1 VHRIEFGNV
10 GRDSRPPEP
19 SLGRDKES
27 KPMKRLEG
35 KVALV
40 TGAAKGIG
48 HAIARRFLEQG
59 AAVAVAARNQ
69 EQAEAAATRLGGDVL
84 PIALDTTSG
93 AQWRDAIASV
103 DAKWG
108 RLNVLVNCAGVTIGA
123 NLVDTNDAVWDEHMD
138 VNLRGPFMGC
148 RAAISLMQRGAEP
161 GSIINISS
169 AFGIRVTPGF
179 AAYSIS
185 KAALNAMTRV
195 LALECA
201 AQKLPIRVNAIIPGG
216 IETEMFE
223 QELRRTGMERDKAYA
238 MFARIHPLGRI
249 GQPGEV
255 ADAALWLASDESSF
269 TTGLE
274 LTVDGGSTIRA

>member
-1 VHRIEFGNV
+1 
-10 GRDSRPPEP
+10 
-19 SLGRDKES
+19 
-27 KPMKRLEG
+27 MKRLSG

-48 HAIARRFLEQG
+48 FAIARRFVEEG
-59 AAVAVAARNQ
+59 AAVALAARRE
-69 EQAEAAATRLGGDVL
+69 EQAAAAAAQLDGDIL
-84 PIALDTTSG
+84 PIVLDTTSD
-93 AQWRDAIASV
+93 AQWRDAIAKV
-103 DAKWG
+103 DARWG

-123 NLVDTNDAVWDEHMD
+123 NLVDTDDAVWNQHMD

-148 RAAISLMQRGAEP
+148 RASIDLMKREDAP
-161 GSIINISS
+161 GSIVNISS

-185 KAALNAMTRV
+185 KAALNALTRV

-201 AQKLPIRVNAIIPGG
+201 AQKLPIRVNSVIPGG
-216 IETEMFE
+216 TETEMFE
-223 QELRRTGMERDKAYA
+223 EELRRTGMERDKAYA
-238 MFARIHPLGRI
+238 LFAGIHPLGRI
-249 GQPGEV
+249 GKPEEV
-255 ADAALWLASDESSF
+255 AAAALWLASDESPF

>member
-1 VHRIEFGNV
+1 
-10 GRDSRPPEP
+10 
-19 SLGRDKES
+19 
-27 KPMKRLEG
+27 MKRLSG

-48 HAIARRFLEQG
+48 FAIARRFVEEG
-59 AAVAVAARNQ
+59 AAVALAARRE
-69 EQAEAAATRLGGDVL
+69 EQAAAAAAQLDGDIL
-84 PIALDTTSG
+84 PIVLDTTSD
-93 AQWRDAIASV
+93 AQWRDAIAKV
-103 DAKWG
+103 DARWG

-123 NLVDTNDAVWDEHMD
+123 NLVDTDDAVWNQHMD

-148 RAAISLMQRGAEP
+148 RASIDLMKREEAP
-161 GSIINISS
+161 GSIVNISS

-185 KAALNAMTRV
+185 KAALNALTRV

-201 AQKLPIRVNAIIPGG
+201 AQKLPIRVNSVIPGG
-216 IETEMFE
+216 TETEMFE
-223 QELRRTGMERDKAYA
+223 EELRRTGVERDKAYA
-238 MFARIHPLGRI
+238 LFAGIHPLGRI
-249 GQPGEV
+249 GKPEEV
-255 ADAALWLASDESSF
+255 AAAALWLAADESAF

>member
-1 VHRIEFGNV
+1 
-10 GRDSRPPEP
+10 
-19 SLGRDKES
+19 
-27 KPMKRLEG
+27 MKRLSG

-48 HAIARRFLEQG
+48 FAIARRFVEEG
-59 AAVAVAARNQ
+59 AAVALAARRE
-69 EQAEAAATRLGGDVL
+69 EQAAAAAAQLDGDIL
-84 PIALDTTSG
+84 PIVLDTTSD
-93 AQWRDAIASV
+93 AQWRDAIAKV
-103 DAKWG
+103 DARWG

-123 NLVDTNDAVWDEHMD
+123 NLVDTDDAVWNQHMD

-148 RAAISLMQRGAEP
+148 RASIDLMKREEAP
-161 GSIINISS
+161 GSIVNISS

-185 KAALNAMTRV
+185 KAALNALTRV

-201 AQKLPIRVNAIIPGG
+201 AQKLPIRVNSVIPGG
-216 IETEMFE
+216 TETEMFE
-223 QELRRTGMERDKAYA
+223 EELRRTGMERDKAYSL
-238 MFARIHPLGRI
+238 FAGIHPLGRI
-249 GQPGEV
+249 GKPEEV
-255 ADAALWLASDESSF
+255 AAAALWLASDESAF

>member
-1 VHRIEFGNV
+1 
-10 GRDSRPPEP
+10 
-19 SLGRDKES
+19 
-27 KPMKRLEG
+27 MKRLSG

-48 HAIARRFLEQG
+48 FAIARRFVEEG
-59 AAVAVAARNQ
+59 AAVALAARRE
-69 EQAEAAATRLGGDVL
+69 EQAAAAAAQLDGDIL
-84 PIALDTTSG
+84 PIVLDTTSD
-93 AQWRDAIASV
+93 AQWRDAIAKV
-103 DAKWG
+103 DARWG

-123 NLVDTNDAVWDEHMD
+123 NLVDTDDAVWNQHMD

-148 RAAISLMQRGAEP
+148 RASIDLMKREEAP
-161 GSIINISS
+161 GSIVNISS

-185 KAALNAMTRV
+185 KAALNALTRV

-201 AQKLPIRVNAIIPGG
+201 AQKLPIRVNSVIPGG
-216 IETEMFE
+216 TETEMFE
-223 QELRRTGMERDKAYA
+223 EELRRTGMERDKAYA
-238 MFARIHPLGRI
+238 LFAGIHPLGRI
-249 GQPGEV
+249 GKPEEV
-255 ADAALWLASDESSF
+255 AAAALWLASDESAF

>member
-1 VHRIEFGNV
+1 
-10 GRDSRPPEP
+10 
-19 SLGRDKES
+19 
-27 KPMKRLEG
+27 MKRLSG

-48 HAIARRFLEQG
+48 FAIARRFVEEG
-59 AAVAVAARNQ
+59 AAVALAARRE
-69 EQAEAAATRLGGDVL
+69 EQAAAAAAQLDGDIL
-84 PIALDTTSG
+84 PIVLDTTSD
-93 AQWRDAIASV
+93 AQWRDAIAKV
-103 DAKWG
+103 DARWG

-123 NLVDTNDAVWDEHMD
+123 NLVDTDDAVWNQHMD

-148 RAAISLMQRGAEP
+148 RASIDLMKREEAP
-161 GSIINISS
+161 GSIVNISS

-185 KAALNAMTRV
+185 KAALNALTRV

-201 AQKLPIRVNAIIPGG
+201 AQKLPIRVNSVIPGG
-216 IETEMFE
+216 TETEMFE
-223 QELRRTGMERDKAYA
+223 EELRRTGMERDKAYA
-238 MFARIHPLGRI
+238 LFAGIHPLGRI
-249 GQPGEV
+249 GKPEEV
-255 ADAALWLASDESSF
+255 AAAALWLAADESAF

>member
-1 VHRIEFGNV
+1 
-10 GRDSRPPEP
+10 
-19 SLGRDKES
+19 
-27 KPMKRLEG
+27 MKRLSG

-48 HAIARRFLEQG
+48 FAIARRFVEEG
-59 AAVAVAARNQ
+59 AAVALAARRE
-69 EQAEAAATRLGGDVL
+69 EQAAAAAAQLDGDIL
-84 PIALDTTSG
+84 PIVLDTTSD
-93 AQWRDAIASV
+93 AQWRDAIAKV
-103 DAKWG
+103 DARWG

-123 NLVDTNDAVWDEHMD
+123 NLVDTDDAVWNQHMD

-148 RAAISLMQRGAEP
+148 RASIDLMKRENAP
-161 GSIINISS
+161 GSIVNISS

-185 KAALNAMTRV
+185 KAALNALTRV

-201 AQKLPIRVNAIIPGG
+201 AQKLPIRVNSVIPGG
-216 IETEMFE
+216 TETEMFE
-223 QELRRTGMERDKAYA
+223 EELRRTGMERDKAYA
-238 MFARIHPLGRI
+238 LFAGIHPLGRI
-249 GQPGEV
+249 GKPEEV
-255 ADAALWLASDESSF
+255 AAAALWLASDESTF

>member
-1 VHRIEFGNV
+1 
-10 GRDSRPPEP
+10 
-19 SLGRDKES
+19 
-27 KPMKRLEG
+27 MKRLSG

-48 HAIARRFLEQG
+48 FAIARRFVEEG
-59 AAVAVAARNQ
+59 AAVALAARRE
-69 EQAEAAATRLGGDVL
+69 EQAAAAAAQLDGDIL
-84 PIALDTTSG
+84 PIVLDTTSD
-93 AQWRDAIASV
+93 AQWRDAIAKV
-103 DAKWG
+103 DARWG

-123 NLVDTNDAVWDEHMD
+123 NLVDTDDAVWNQHMD

-148 RAAISLMQRGAEP
+148 RASIDLMKREDAP
-161 GSIINISS
+161 GSIVNISS

-185 KAALNAMTRV
+185 KAALNALTRV

-201 AQKLPIRVNAIIPGG
+201 AQKLPIRVNSVIPGG
-216 IETEMFE
+216 TETEMFE
-223 QELRRTGMERDKAYA
+223 EELRRTGMERDKAYA
-238 MFARIHPLGRI
+238 LFAGIHPLGRI
-249 GQPGEV
+249 GKPEEV
-255 ADAALWLASDESSF
+255 AAAALWLASDESAF

>member
-1 VHRIEFGNV
+1 
-10 GRDSRPPEP
+10 
-19 SLGRDKES
+19 
-27 KPMKRLEG
+27 MKRLSG

-48 HAIARRFLEQG
+48 FAIARRFVAEG
-59 AAVAVAARNQ
+59 AAVALAARRE
-69 EQAEAAATRLGGDVL
+69 EQAAAAAAQLDGDIL
-84 PIALDTTSG
+84 PIALDTTSD
-93 AQWRDAIASV
+93 AQWRDAIAKV
-103 DAKWG
+103 DARWG

-123 NLVDTNDAVWDEHMD
+123 NLVDTDDAVWNQHMD

-148 RAAISLMQRGAEP
+148 RASIDLMKREEAP
-161 GSIINISS
+161 GSIVNISS

-185 KAALNAMTRV
+185 KAALNALTRV

-201 AQKLPIRVNAIIPGG
+201 AQKLPIRVNSVIPGG
-216 IETEMFE
+216 TETEMFE
-223 QELRRTGMERDKAYA
+223 EELRRTGMERDKAYA
-238 MFARIHPLGRI
+238 LFAGIHPLGRI
-249 GQPGEV
+249 GKPEEV
-255 ADAALWLASDESSF
+255 AAAALWLAADESAF

>member
-1 VHRIEFGNV
+1 
-10 GRDSRPPEP
+10 
-19 SLGRDKES
+19 
-27 KPMKRLEG
+27 MKRLSG

-48 HAIARRFLEQG
+48 FAIARRFVAEG
-59 AAVAVAARNQ
+59 AAVALAARRE
-69 EQAEAAATRLGGDVL
+69 EQAAAAAAQLDGDIL
-84 PIALDTTSG
+84 PIALDTTSD
-93 AQWRDAIASV
+93 AQWRDAIAKV
-103 DAKWG
+103 DARWG

-123 NLVDTNDAVWDEHMD
+123 NLVDTDDAVWNQHMD

-148 RAAISLMQRGAEP
+148 RASIDLMKRENAP
-161 GSIINISS
+161 GSIVNISS

-185 KAALNAMTRV
+185 KAALNALTRV

-201 AQKLPIRVNAIIPGG
+201 AQKLPIRVNSVIPGG
-216 IETEMFE
+216 TETEMFE
-223 QELRRTGMERDKAYA
+223 EELRRTGMERDKAHA
-238 MFARIHPLGRI
+238 LFAGIHPLGRI
-249 GQPGEV
+249 GKPEEV
-255 ADAALWLASDESSF
+255 AAAALWLASDESTF

>member
-1 VHRIEFGNV
+1 
-10 GRDSRPPEP
+10 
-19 SLGRDKES
+19 
-27 KPMKRLEG
+27 MKRLSG

-48 HAIARRFLEQG
+48 FAIARRFVEEG
-59 AAVAVAARNQ
+59 AAVALAARRE
-69 EQAEAAATRLGGDVL
+69 EQAAAAAAQLDGDIL
-84 PIALDTTSG
+84 PIVLDTTSD
-93 AQWRDAIASV
+93 AQWRDAIAKV
-103 DAKWG
+103 DARWG

-123 NLVDTNDAVWDEHMD
+123 NLVDTDDAVWNQHMD

-148 RAAISLMQRGAEP
+148 RASIDLMKREDAP
-161 GSIINISS
+161 GSIVNISS

-185 KAALNAMTRV
+185 KAALNALTRV

-201 AQKLPIRVNAIIPGG
+201 AQKLPIRVNSVIPGG
-216 IETEMFE
+216 TETEMFE
-223 QELRRTGMERDKAYA
+223 EELRRTGMERDKAHA
-238 MFARIHPLGRI
+238 LFAGIHPLGRI
-249 GQPGEV
+249 GKPEEV
-255 ADAALWLASDESSF
+255 AAAALWLASDESTF

>member
-1 VHRIEFGNV
+1 
-10 GRDSRPPEP
+10 
-19 SLGRDKES
+19 
-27 KPMKRLEG
+27 MKRLEG
-35 KVALV
+35 KVALI
-40 TGAAKGIG
+40 TGGAKGIG
-48 HAIARRFLEQG
+48 FAIARRFLDEG
-59 AAVAVAARNQ
+59 AAVAVAARKH
-69 EQAEAAATRLGGDVL
+69 EQAAEAAEKLGGDVT
-84 PIALDTTSG
+84 PIALDTTSD
-93 AQWRDAIASV
+93 AQWRDAVASV

-123 NLVDTNDAVWDEHMD
+123 NLVDTDDAVWNQHMD

-148 RAAISLMQRGAEP
+148 RAAIGLMKRDGSP
-161 GSIINISS
+161 GSIVNISS

-185 KAALNAMTRV
+185 KAALNALTRV

-201 AQKLPIRVNAIIPGG
+201 AQKLSIRVNSIIPGG

-223 QELRRTGMERDKAYA
+223 QELRRTGMEREKAYA
-238 MFARIHPLGRI
+238 MFAKIHPLGRI
-249 GQPGEV
+249 GKPVEV